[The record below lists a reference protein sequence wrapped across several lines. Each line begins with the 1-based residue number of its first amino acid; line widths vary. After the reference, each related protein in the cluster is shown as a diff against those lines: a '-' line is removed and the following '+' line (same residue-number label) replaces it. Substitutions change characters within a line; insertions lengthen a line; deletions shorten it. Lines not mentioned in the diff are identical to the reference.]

1 MEANLLT
8 AILMP
13 LALALIMFGMGLTLS
28 FREFKSVIQRPTA
41 FAIGFINQMIL
52 VPLLAFGISITLKL
66 SPDLAVGMMLIA
78 ACPGGASTNLI
89 TFLSRGNVALS
100 ISLTTIDGFLAVIS
114 IPLILNFS
122 ITYFYGSSSDI
133 SVPLMETIGKIVLMI
148 ILPVTIGVLVKNR
161 FPVKAAHLAKW
172 SKPVSGILFFLILLS
187 IFIGAF
193 DMIMDSAYDLGM
205 SSILLNLGGM
215 AAGFI
220 LATLFRL
227 QVKDKIAIMI
237 ESSIQNGGLAIVI
250 ASSIL
255 MKPELSLVAG
265 IYSVFMFAAAGII
278 VAISNMVKW

>member
-8 AILMP
+8 AFLMP
-13 LALALIMFGMGLTLS
+13 LALAMIMFGMGLTLS
-28 FREFKSVIQRPTA
+28 FGEFRSVIQQPTA
-41 FAIGFINQMIL
+41 FAIGFVNQMIL
-52 VPLLAFGISITLKL
+52 VPLLAFAISLGLHL

-100 ISLTTIDGFLAVIS
+100 ISLTTIDGFLAVIT

-122 ITYFYGSSSDI
+122 ISYFYGGSSDI
-133 SVPLMETIGKIVLMI
+133 SVPLMETIGKIILMI
-148 ILPVTIGVLVKNR
+148 ILPVTIGVLVKKK
-161 FPVKAAHLAKW
+161 FPKRSAQLARW

-193 DMIMDSAYDLGM
+193 DMIMASAYDLGI
-205 SSILLNLGGM
+205 SSLLLNIGGM

-220 LATLFRL
+220 LASIFGLNTR
-227 QVKDKIAIMI
+227 DKIAIMI

-265 IYSVFMFAAAGII
+265 IYSVFMFAATGII
-278 VAISNMVKW
+278 IGVSMSLVK